1 MLAFLLTNDN
11 VTYFY
16 FYVHSFGMCWTIPFV
31 ICMLLIGFP
40 LAYLE
45 MALGQ
50 YTSTGVFLVFARM
63 APGFS
68 GLGVAVLFLNFFVA
82 TFDQVVFNE
91 GMLVASESILI
102 LNNEMPWHNC
112 IGEHSGFECHTWYRE
127 CQAISKGSDIPQ
139 YPSMMRGG
147 GREYEYSQMGD
158 TCVRVPT
165 RPMFVGIN
173 DRVTKSREM
182 TVAFIGFLHSEIDN
196 FERWEQY
203 TYPSH
208 SYIGFSF
215 LAAMICILVLNSPRQ
230 VVVLIFTLS
239 TLLAICVISFLL
251 HGMLFLFV
259 PAEPR
264 AGAMEFLCTDGYVGY
279 LQWLSALVLTF
290 RCLKLGQGAWT
301 YFGSHCG
308 FHNNLILDCMV
319 LTIIVIIVTYVN
331 GLFHT
336 IAIDSYVEVIRKQY
350 GVTSIGSMII
360 FHNPTTMVTR
370 LLSAAFIFGH
380 FEPVV
385 SLIYSSMVIFTTITN
400 KMMRIIIV
408 LASFLEVDPSF
419 SDRYARF
426 CLVVVIVLFNMLV
439 QFFFTAKNSF
449 IRLAAISYMVYPFVS
464 AVLVFIEVGVI
475 GLFYGYRVFF
485 SNTSVMAYGG
495 TKKTESKRLKL
506 LLNVLTMIDWVVV
519 VPISCICMIAST
531 IFYDYYQDV
540 SFMDLTN
547 WLIVLVLLSPIPAM
561 LVVTIAY
568 QVTSGNSI
576 YPLFKRNPDLWG
588 PRLRA
593 NRDEAER
600 AERRIR
606 QWW

>member
-1 MLAFLLTNDN
+1 
-11 VTYFY
+11 
-16 FYVHSFGMCWTIPFV
+16 
-31 ICMLLIGFP
+31 
-40 LAYLE
+40 
-45 MALGQ
+45 
-50 YTSTGVFLVFARM
+50 
-63 APGFS
+63 
-68 GLGVAVLFLNFFVA
+68 
-82 TFDQVVFNE
+82 
-91 GMLVASESILI
+91 
-102 LNNEMPWHNC
+102 
-112 IGEHSGFECHTWYRE
+112 
-127 CQAISKGSDIPQ
+127 
-139 YPSMMRGG
+139 
-147 GREYEYSQMGD
+147 MGD

-279 LQWLSALVLTF
+279 LQW
-290 RCLKLGQGAWT
+290 
-301 YFGSHCG
+301 
-308 FHNNLILDCMV
+308 LDCMV

-485 SNTSVMAYGG
+485 SNTHKGPRVAVVGVATDTRTVERSIPARANRAFHPFR
-495 TKKTESKRLKL
+495 KTESKRLKL

-531 IFYDYYQDV
+531 IFYDYYQDI